1 MWRSDSKETV
11 MAFQIGRRLSQ
22 TLIVEVQGQTG

>member
-11 MAFQIGRRLSQ
+11 MAFQIARLLSQ
-22 TLIVEVQGQTG
+22 TLMVEVQGQKN